1 MAPGTWYLIRRVPKE
16 FAELDRRGLVRMT
29 TEIAVADDPR
39 AVRAKDVV
47 RRLNAELEAY
57 WRGLRDGQSG
67 EARLRFEA
75 AQQRARALRLPY
87 LTNQELADG
96 SRNEIIRRLDLLI
109 KNNKLD
115 DEREVAAVMGGE
127 QRPSLQLSDIVAEYK
142 ELEDQN
148 IRQMSPDQVRKW
160 ENPKK
165 RAVAN
170 LIEALGADKPIGE
183 LTRADAV
190 MFRKWWQHRI
200 ATEGLD
206 IGTANKDF
214 GHISKM
220 LTTIELTHQLNLQPV
235 FKSLRLSGEV
245 AAQRAAFE
253 AKFVQDKI
261 LADGVLATLND
272 EARRLVYLIADA
284 GLRLS
289 EAANLLPEHIRLDD
303 KIPHLQ
309 IRATGR
315 KLKTDHSARDIPLVG
330 CALAAMKLQPN
341 GFPRYRDKA
350 ASLSALVNKVLKSKS
365 LLPTKGHSLYS
376 LRHTFED
383 RLTAIEAPEKVIAS
397 LMGHKWIRPK
407 YGPALRW
414 ARTARP

>member
-1 MAPGTWYLIRRVPKE
+1 M
-16 FAELDRRGLVRMT
+16 
-29 TEIAVADDPR
+29 
-39 AVRAKDVV
+39 RAKDVV

-75 AQQRARALRLPY
+75 AQQRARALGLPY

-96 SRNEIIRRLDLLI
+96 SRDEIIRRLDLLI

-127 QRPSLQLSDIVAEYK
+127 ERPSLQLSEIVAEYK

-170 LIEALGADKPIGE
+170 LIEALGADRAIDE

-190 MFRKWWQHRI
+190 TFRKWWQHRI

-245 AAQRAAFE
+245 DAQRSAFE

-261 LADGVLATLND
+261 LADGF
-272 EARRLVYLIADA
+272 
-284 GLRLS
+284 
-289 EAANLLPEHIRLDD
+289 LPR
-303 KIPHLQ
+303 
-309 IRATGR
+309 
-315 KLKTDHSARDIPLVG
+315 
-330 CALAAMKLQPN
+330 
-341 GFPRYRDKA
+341 
-350 ASLSALVNKVLKSKS
+350 
-365 LLPTKGHSLYS
+365 
-376 LRHTFED
+376 
-383 RLTAIEAPEKVIAS
+383 
-397 LMGHKWIRPK
+397 
-407 YGPALRW
+407 
-414 ARTARP
+414 